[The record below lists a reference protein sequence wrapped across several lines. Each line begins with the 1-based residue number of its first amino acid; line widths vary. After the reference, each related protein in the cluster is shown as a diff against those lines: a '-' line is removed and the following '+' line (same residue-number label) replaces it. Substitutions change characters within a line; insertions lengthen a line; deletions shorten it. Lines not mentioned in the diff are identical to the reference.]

1 MQTTLELIF
10 NSSFT
15 FSIPAWI
22 VFIAVIF
29 ACFVLYWDK
38 NLSRLRMNGKPK
50 PTDITH
56 NSFEVSWNKPKFAFP
71 SSYMVYL
78 RKASEPEGWECFTST
93 DEERSMTITDLPLNT
108 NFIVRVRAC
117 AGTET
122 GPIGDE
128 SDVIT
133 TKNLAF
139 KIKQE
144 STLLHVH
151 PEIPNSLPMYAVQY
165 EMEEYD
171 DKKIRKIIIGEEL
184 DDGCIQIGKS
194 ILLFSTPHSG
204 KTTLL
209 QGIMNFIFGVSS
221 ADGFRLCFAPELTVK
236 NDLYKD
242 WVTVYE
248 FHEYEGGRLD
258 HPFTIID
265 IPRFHGSKKEYFLRI
280 HDQITS
286 YKTIIDCICFVA
298 QNNTFSLPY
307 EQIEYIQSIKHIF
320 QTDMDTDL
328 SCCFCTFADL
338 GPPHVKEVFNLNN
351 ITSDESFMVNWS
363 CLFKRIDH
371 ASKFFWVTNFQ
382 ALDKFFKRVEISD
395 RKWLMDKIKND
406 HSGPG
411 EKNDELIL
419 QIADLQPEV
428 NEYLAKL
435 GDVKIQRDMFAAHE
449 NEIKSTGDFE
459 FTIQEVKQTKEPLH
473 PGKHVTNCTICFLTC
488 HEECNIPD
496 DAGKK
501 NCQAMDSKGY
511 CKECAGHCVWY
522 HHKNMTFIYCYVNV
536 EVTKS
541 YKDMKESYEQDHGK
555 PLDFEEYLEHLNK
568 DIEALL
574 ERLHENVKKINDCT
588 NELHGIKKR
597 ELGDSFDDTIDQMI
611 KSEKIKKEKGYERRI
626 EMFLELKKYTQMKMI
641 KIKQGN

>member
-29 ACFVLYWDK
+29 ACCLLYWDK
-38 NLSRLRMNGKPK
+38 NLSRLRMNGKPE
-50 PTDITH
+50 PFNVTH
-56 NSFEVSWNKPKFAFP
+56 NSFEVRWNKPTFAFP
-71 SSYMVYL
+71 SSYMVYV
-78 RKASEPEGWECFTST
+78 RKASSPEDWECFTST
-93 DEERSMTITDLPLNT
+93 DGERSMTITDLSLNT
-108 NFIVRVRAC
+108 KFIVRVRAC

-128 SDVIT
+128 SDVII

-165 EMEEYD
+165 EMEED
-171 DKKIRKIIIGEEL
+171 GDKKVRRIVIGDVLE
-184 DDGCIQIGKS
+184 DGCIQNGKS
-194 ILLFSTPHSG
+194 ILLFSMPHSG

-236 NDLYKD
+236 RDLYQD

-258 HPFTIID
+258 YPFTIID
-265 IPRFHGSKKEYFLRI
+265 IPRFQGSKKEYFLRI

-286 YKTIIDCICFVA
+286 YQSTTDCICFVA

-328 SCCFCTFADL
+328 SCCFFTFADL
-338 GPPHVKEVFNLNN
+338 GPTHVKEVLDLNS
-351 ITSDESFMVNWS
+351 IASDDSFMVNWS
-363 CLFKRIDH
+363 CLFKKLDH
-371 ASKFFWVTNFQ
+371 ATKFFWVTNFQ
-382 ALDKFFKRVEISD
+382 GLDKFFKHVEISD
-395 RKWLMDKIKND
+395 RKWLLDKIKND
-406 HSGPG
+406 QSGPG
-411 EKNDELIL
+411 DKNDELIL
-419 QIADLQPEV
+419 QIAELQPEV

-435 GDVKIQRDMFAAHE
+435 GEVKTHFDTFVAHK
-449 NEIKSTGDFE
+449 NEIKSTGDFS
-459 FTIQEVKQTKEPLH
+459 FTIEEIKQTKEPLH
-473 PGKHVTNCTICFLTC
+473 PGKHVTNCTNCFLTC
-488 HEECNIPD
+488 HEDCNIPD

-501 NCQAMDSKGY
+501 NCRAMDSKGF
-511 CKECAGHCVWY
+511 CNECAGHCVWH
-522 HHKNMTFIYCYVNV
+522 HHKNMTFIYRYVGV
-536 EVTKS
+536 KVTKS
-541 YKDMKESYEQDHGK
+541 YKEMKKSYEEDHGK
-555 PLDFEEYLEHLNK
+555 PLGFDEYLDHLNK

-574 ERLHENVKKINDCT
+574 ERLHENVEKINNSK
-588 NELHGIKKR
+588 NELHGITKR
-597 ELGDSFDDTIDQMI
+597 ELGDSVDDTIEQMI

-641 KIKQGN
+641 QIKNKN

>member
-144 STLLHVH
+144 STLLHVL

-286 YKTIIDCICFVA
+286 YKSIIDCICFVA